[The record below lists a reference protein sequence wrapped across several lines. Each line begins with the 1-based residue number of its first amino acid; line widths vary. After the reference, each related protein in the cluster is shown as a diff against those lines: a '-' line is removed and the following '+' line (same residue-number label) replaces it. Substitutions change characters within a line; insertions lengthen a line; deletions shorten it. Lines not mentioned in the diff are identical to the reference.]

1 MPNRTPPDPEADR
14 FSDPTLPP
22 ETPGGGDPA
31 GVAPG
36 APTAGATAVPAP
48 DRGKRRTLMII
59 LAVLVALLVAAVAVT
74 ALLTRGEPEP
84 KYLPLPGASG
94 PRDSRWDYPAE
105 GLLTHAIDTPDA
117 LLVNSA
123 WQQALVD
130 VARGAAPGD
139 PMPEELTDVEVE
151 GIGAFDCRR
160 LPGGGD
166 YPSKMTMTWECRG
179 PIRDKAETGGYGMQ
193 VVLTPQAQGVGH
205 GELIPS
211 DPQWA
216 ERAIDHWGYGQ

>member
-1 MPNRTPPDPEADR
+1 MPNQTPPGPGADR
-14 FSDPTLPP
+14 FTDPTLPP
-22 ETPGGGDPA
+22 ETLDGGAPA
-31 GVAPG
+31 GAAPG
-36 APTAGATAVPAP
+36 APAGATAVPAP
-48 DRGKRRTLMII
+48 DGGTRRTLMIV

-74 ALLTRGEPEP
+74 ALLTRGGPEP
-84 KYLPLPGASG
+84 KYLPLPGG
-94 PRDSRWDYPAE
+94 PDSRDSRWDYPAE

-139 PMPEELTDVEVE
+139 PMPEELADVEVE
-151 GIGAFDCRR
+151 GIGAFDCHR
-160 LPGGGD
+160 LPHSGD
-166 YPSKMTMTWECRG
+166 NPGKKTMTWECRG
-179 PIRDKAETGGYGMQ
+179 PIRENAETGGYGMQ

-205 GELIPS
+205 GMIIPS

-216 ERAIDHWGYGQ
+216 EHAIDHWGYGQ